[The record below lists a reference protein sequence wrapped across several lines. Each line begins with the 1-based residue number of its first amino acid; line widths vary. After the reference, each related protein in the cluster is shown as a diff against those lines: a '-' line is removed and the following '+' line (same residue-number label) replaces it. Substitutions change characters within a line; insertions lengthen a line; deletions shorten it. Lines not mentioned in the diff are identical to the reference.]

1 MRSLQL
7 ECAMSLQVSKSTTK
21 LVVMCI
27 WLGSMLLS
35 APPLFGINRFVYE
48 VHTLSSI
55 YISTTRHVQGYLYSS
70 SIDYLTRDDPASTAY
85 CWLLLLLAW
94 GLPNIL
100 ILASHILIIAIYRSE
115 QELMFVL
122 TVVLSCI
129 ETITMML
136 TSAVQHSTHNMT
148 TLHRTRELNMN
159 TVSLYLHVP

>member
-1 MRSLQL
+1 MSTLGGVAQIWSLTVVTM
-7 ECAMSLQVSKSTTK
+7 ERAWVVTCITTDRVHKVSKSTTK

-48 VHTLSSI
+48 VHTMSSI
-55 YISTTRHVQGYLYSS
+55 YISTTRRVQGYLYSS

-100 ILASHILIIAIYRSE
+100 ILASHILIIAVYRP
-115 QELMFVL
+115 
-122 TVVLSCI
+122 
-129 ETITMML
+129 ETRL
-136 TSAVQHSTHNMT
+136 
-148 TLHRTRELNMN
+148 L
-159 TVSLYLHVP
+159 